1 MFYCIHSE
9 EGQGKGGGVSITT
22 SIRAKLYN
30 LFIYSCM
37 GLFVFAGALARY
49 TFNMHDN
56 DSMKNGMHTHTTLCT
71 STMGMSWCDDWKMF
85 GGCAVCVATGQHEK
99 KCRLNFCCSS

>member
-1 MFYCIHSE
+1 
-9 EGQGKGGGVSITT
+9 
-22 SIRAKLYN
+22 
-30 LFIYSCM
+30 M

-85 GGCAVCVATGQHEK
+85 GGCAVCVATGQHGK
-99 KCRLNFCCSS
+99 KAG